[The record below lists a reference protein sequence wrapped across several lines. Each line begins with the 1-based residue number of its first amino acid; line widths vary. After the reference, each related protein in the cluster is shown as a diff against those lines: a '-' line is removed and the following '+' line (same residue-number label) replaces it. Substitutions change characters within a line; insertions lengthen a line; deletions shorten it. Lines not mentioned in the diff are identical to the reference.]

1 MDQSKTSFNQTYGGV
16 TDSQNQFRSSYRSS
30 ANPYG
35 GMQQPVVRAGAPQT
49 QVAPGGNVQM
59 NPQTQA
65 LQENFNILES
75 KEIQDNLV
83 KASGSNEARKAR
95 LQAIM

>member
-1 MDQSKTSFNQTYGGV
+1 MDQSKTSFNQTYGGG

-35 GMQQPVVRAGAPQT
+35 GGGMQQQPVRQNPQM
-49 QVAPGGNVQM
+49 QVPSANIQM

-75 KEIQDNLV
+75 KEI
-83 KASGSNEARKAR
+83 
-95 LQAIM
+95 